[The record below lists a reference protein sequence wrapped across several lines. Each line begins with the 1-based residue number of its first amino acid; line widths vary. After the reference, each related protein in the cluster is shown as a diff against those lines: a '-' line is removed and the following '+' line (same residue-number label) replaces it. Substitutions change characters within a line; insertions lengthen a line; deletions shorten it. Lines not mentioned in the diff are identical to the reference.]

1 MKYIVFGDGQAVV
14 FAETADHKLM
24 AGNQW
29 VRSAGFCRIETYR
42 NQFDDLRAK
51 IVCWGESKSLGMK
64 SNPEEDAKAISQ
76 IWFGC

>member
-1 MKYIVFGDGQAVV
+1 MKYIVFGNGQVV
-14 FAETADHKLM
+14 VSETADHKLM

-29 VRSAGFCRIETYR
+29 VRSVGFCRIETYID
-42 NQFDDLRAK
+42 QFDYLRTK

-76 IWFGC
+76 I